1 MGKKPKLITTIEG
14 GVAVVSF
21 VDARILDESSI
32 KAIGNEL
39 EELITK
45 KYILKMVLDFSKV
58 SHLSS
63 AVIGKIIA
71 VYKKMKAEKG
81 EIKLAGMNP
90 VIREVFKVTQ
100 VDKMIEIQKDSASAL
115 KSFQKKKW
123 FGR

>member
-1 MGKKPKLITTIEG
+1 MGTKPRLITTIEG
-14 GVAVVSF
+14 DVAVVSF
-21 VDARILDESSI
+21 IDARILDESSV

-39 EELITK
+39 EDLITK
-45 KYILKMVLDFSKV
+45 RYLLKMILDFSKV

-81 EIKLAGMNP
+81 EIKLCGLNP

-100 VDKMIEIQKDSASAL
+100 VDKMIEVQKDTGSAL
-115 KSFQKKKW
+115 KSFQKKRW